1 MESLNSK
8 LINHLTLLEAILQSS
23 VKILEFAK
31 KEMIDEVSFE
41 TDNKG
46 RLIKRLSVIQ
56 LEIEQNATQ
65 IPSDLLSLWR
75 RDYNSTLIKID
86 ELSLLTLNHLNQ
98 IKENTSKEIS
108 IVYKNRQS
116 LRGYNLNDLRK

>member
-1 MESLNSK
+1 
-8 LINHLTLLEAILQSS
+8 
-23 VKILEFAK
+23 
-31 KEMIDEVSFE
+31 MIDEVSFE